1 VTVLWHALVALV
13 RALRLIGRYRPRVVV
28 GVGGY
33 ASLPT
38 VVAARLRRVPV
49 VVHEQNGFPGLANR
63 VAVRLGA
70 AAAVSLPDT
79 PLRGAVLVGNPVRA
93 AVRAAGGADRAASRR
108 PVLAV
113 VGGSLGARTLNDAA
127 LGLYDR
133 WRARAD
139 VSVRHVTGPRN
150 YNECERALAAARR
163 AGDVLDYTL
172 VPYEDDMAA
181 LYATTSVLVSR
192 AGASA
197 TAELA
202 IAGVPAILVPLPG
215 APGDHQ
221 TANARA
227 FAAAGAAVMVPDAEL
242 TAERLDREA
251 GALLVDTGRLD
262 GMRRAAR
269 GLARPDAAD
278 RLAELVDAAARA

>member
-1 VTVLWHALVALV
+1 MTVLWHALVALV